1 MAFKLMRAKKPS
13 STGSHH
19 EDLMDADLSVLV
31 RSQPID
37 QSGIYSQALQ
47 LLSSMQASPSCNRLA
62 ASTLLYSCQNIEGPT
77 RNIEASLDDIRSFY
91 AAQLATCEITSA
103 GLTIP
108 QECKLLQPVNES
120 PGWQDSQMRSGED
133 NVRFGIGREFGKRQL
148 SQCLRSLESR
158 PQWWTSYSNSRQNAM
173 VMCHAARVD
182 IEKDELIK
190 LHKSMV
196 ETSSDVYSA
205 LSNALREVNNGL
217 SEQKIFTVAIKEFQ
231 KKLLR
236 DLDASNSQAQSYF
249 AKLVNSMDTVRQS
262 ALAKITS
269 AVQAVEFD
277 ITGLREVSL
286 ESRLSSQRA
295 KSDVYRVFTN
305 PVMRPVTL
313 KKTLEGFFNKCFK
326 VVQTWLP
333 ARLGNGISIAI

>member
-1 MAFKLMRAKKPS
+1 
-13 STGSHH
+13 
-19 EDLMDADLSVLV
+19 
-31 RSQPID
+31 
-37 QSGIYSQALQ
+37 
-47 LLSSMQASPSCNRLA
+47 
-62 ASTLLYSCQNIEGPT
+62 
-77 RNIEASLDDIRSFY
+77 
-91 AAQLATCEITSA
+91 
-103 GLTIP
+103 
-108 QECKLLQPVNES
+108 
-120 PGWQDSQMRSGED
+120 
-133 NVRFGIGREFGKRQL
+133 
-148 SQCLRSLESR
+148 
-158 PQWWTSYSNSRQNAM
+158 
-173 VMCHAARVD
+173 
-182 IEKDELIK
+182 
-190 LHKSMV
+190 MV